1 MPSTAASWRRERPG
15 AMIDTEPQLAAML
28 EARKARRAMPPYIPQ
43 ADGDVQALLEG
54 FFAREVPGSSVSGI
68 ARIGGGASKE
78 QFVFTLAA
86 PGEASRRYVLRMDA
100 LEGITETSRAREYEI
115 LEAVRG
121 VVPVPDPVWLDAEAA
136 HFPTPAIIMEFVDGV
151 TKPQTDGVSVTGL
164 GTVLGDPLR
173 GLIAPQYYENLA
185 RIHNFDWA
193 AAGLTHFTAPTGDPK
208 QATRWLINFWKELLE
223 QDAVTHEPVLR
234 LATQWLEDHV
244 PDCERPCV
252 VHGDYRTGNYLFEE
266 TTGRVTA
273 ILDWEMCYIGDFHA
287 DLGWLLQPVFGS
299 NIGGVF
305 RASDIAPPQE
315 VIARYEAASGNRVDP
330 VKLHYFTV
338 FNAWKSYILVSAL
351 GMQAARTA
359 HNHQDVLLTFLAA
372 TGPMFVDD
380 LARLLMMEESR

>member
-1 MPSTAASWRRERPG
+1 MTG
-15 AMIDTEPQLAAML
+15 AGTMIDTEPQLAAML

-43 ADGDVQALLEG
+43 RDADVAALLAS
-54 FFAREVPGSSVSGI
+54 FFEKEEPGSSVSAI

-78 QFVFTLAA
+78 QFVFSLAR
-86 PGEASRRYVLRMDA
+86 PGEAARRYVLRMDA

-115 LEAVRG
+115 LRAFEG
-121 VVPVPDPVWLDAEAA
+121 VVPVPRAIWLDAEAQ

-173 GLIAPQYYENLA
+173 GLIAPQYFANLA
-185 RIHNFDWA
+185 SIHNFDWRA
-193 AAGLTHFTAPTGDPK
+193 ANLQHFSAPLADPK
-208 QATRWLINFWKELLE
+208 QPTRWLIQFWKELLE
-223 QDAVTHEPVLR
+223 QDAVTREPVLR
-234 LATQWLEDHV
+234 LATQWLEDNV
-244 PDCERPCV
+244 PDCENPCV

-266 TTGRVTA
+266 ETGRMTA

-299 NIGGVF
+299 RIEGVF
-305 RASDIAPPQE
+305 RASDIAPPE
-315 VIARYEAASGNRVDP
+315 EIIARYQAASGNSVDLA
-330 VKLHYFTV
+330 KLHYFTV

-359 HNHQDVLLTFLAA
+359 HNHQDILLTFLAA